1 MKKPTLKEAKEL
13 ITKYPTENYYMVSN
27 FKQFINRNNDPDD
40 NSISLCVYYQK
51 CKTILNKQKK
61 GDKMNKL
68 EIIVKESGLEKT
80 KANYILEKF
89 SDAFKVAGK
98 WEKKAK
104 GIKVEDETQI
114 SEMKIARIGRLE
126 LRDKRVDI
134 EKERK
139 RLKEQSL
146 REGKAIDGIANVLKA
161 LIIPIEKYLDDQEHF
176 VENKKK
182 EEAKIRL
189 EEAEK
194 KAEEERIRLE
204 KKELERLKKQEIEN
218 KKMKQELE
226 RKEQE
231 RFKRENEIRLEREK
245 QEQEKREQEN
255 RILKQQIENEK
266 EINKRKEVEEK
277 LKNMI
282 ECPRCHHKF
291 NLEK

>member
-40 NSISLCVYYQK
+40 NTISLCAYYKK
-51 CKTILNKQKK
+51 CKTILNKNNK

-68 EIIVKESGLEKT
+68 EIVVKESGLEKT
-80 KANYILEKF
+80 KADYILEKF

-98 WEKKAK
+98 WEEKAK

>member
-1 MKKPTLKEAKEL
+1 
-13 ITKYPTENYYMVSN
+13 
-27 FKQFINRNNDPDD
+27 
-40 NSISLCVYYQK
+40 
-51 CKTILNKQKK
+51 
-61 GDKMNKL
+61 MNKL
-68 EIIVKESGLEKT
+68 EIVIKESGLEKT

-89 SDAFKVAGK
+89 SNAFQVAGK
-98 WEKKAK
+98 WEEKAK
-104 GIKVEDETQI
+104 SIKVKDETQI

-218 KKMKQELE
+218 KKMKKELE
-226 RKEQE
+226 KKEQE
-231 RFKRENEIRLEREK
+231 KLKREQEIKLEKEKQEKIINEFKER
-245 QEQEKREQEN
+245 QEQEKRKQKKLKREREN
-255 RILKQQIENEK
+255 RILKQQIENENKQK
-266 EINKRKEVEEK
+266 EIKEKARIEREKEIQKRKKLEEK

-291 NLEK
+291 NLKK